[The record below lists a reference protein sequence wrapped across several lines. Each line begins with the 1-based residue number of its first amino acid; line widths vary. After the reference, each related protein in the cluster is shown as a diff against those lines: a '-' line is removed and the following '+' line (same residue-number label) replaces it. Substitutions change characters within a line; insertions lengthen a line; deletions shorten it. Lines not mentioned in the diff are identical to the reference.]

1 MRLNLAVQPAA
12 VVPAALAWLAVALEV
27 LGAQAPVSLAVAEV
41 AVALVVLQQWAV
53 AVAEEQA
60 RVRAVPVVI
69 APAGLGP
76 LAQFAEQTDS
86 FD

>member
-1 MRLNLAVQPAA
+1 MNLGAQPAA
-12 VVPAALAWLAVALEV
+12 AIVPAALAWVAVALEV

-60 RVRAVPVVI
+60 RVRAAPVEVAI
-69 APAGLGP
+69 AALGP
-76 LAQFAEQTDS
+76 LAQFAEQTDP

>member
-1 MRLNLAVQPAA
+1 MQPPPA

-60 RVRAVPVVI
+60 RVRAAPVEVVI
-69 APAGLGP
+69 APAVLEP
-76 LAQFAEQTDS
+76 LAQFAEQTDPV
-86 FD
+86 D

>member
-1 MRLNLAVQPAA
+1 M
-12 VVPAALAWLAVALEV
+12 LAWVAVALEV

-53 AVAEEQA
+53 AVAEVQA
-60 RVRAVPVVI
+60 RVRVRAAPVVI
-69 APAGLGP
+69 APAVLEL
-76 LAQFAEQTDS
+76 LAQFAEQTDP